1 MFGLIMK
8 IFIGLSARVV
18 VNASN
23 HTKCVCL
30 SNQKW
35 KIQPTPITVH
45 PNEYSQELHYYPFE
59 VKLDRCAGSCK
70 TLNELSN
77 KVFFP
82 DKTEDFNRSV
92 LSMTTGKLESKTLT
106 KHMSCECKC
115 KVDGRNCS
123 SGQKWNNDK
132 C

>member
-1 MFGLIMK
+1 MK

-35 KIQPTPITVH
+35 KIQPTPINVH
-45 PNEYSQELHYYPFE
+45 PNEYNQELHYYPFE
-59 VKLDRCAGSCK
+59 VKLDRFAGSCNI
-70 TLNELSN
+70 LNELSN

-82 DKTEDFNRSV
+82 NKTEDLNRSM
-92 LSMTTGKLESKTLT
+92 LSMTTGINESKTLT

-115 KVDGRNCS
+115 KVDGRKCS